1 MKVAIIDSGGAN
13 INSIVFAM
21 EKLGVSPIFTSD
33 KSIISAADKIIL
45 PGVGAAGNAIK
56 ILEEKN
62 LVSFIREIKKPIMG
76 ICLGMQILF
85 ELSEENN
92 TKCLGV
98 IDGKVKKFSTKENF
112 PVPHM
117 GWNSIK
123 IKKSSPLLSG
133 INDGAYFYFVHS
145 FFSPVSKEYTLAEAE
160 YSENISAIIQKE
172 NFYGCQFHPEKSGE
186 AGLKILENFLRV

>member
-33 KSIISAADKIIL
+33 KNIISAADKIIL
-45 PGVGAAGNAIK
+45 PGVGAAGNAMK
-56 ILEEKN
+56 ILEAKN

-98 IDGKVKKFSTKENF
+98 IDGKVKKFSIKENF

-145 FFSPVSKEYTLAEAE
+145 FFSPVYEEYTLAEAE

-186 AGLKILENFLRV
+186 AGLKILENFLGV